1 MTTSA
6 RIVIVLGGTGF
17 LGRRVVQRLQE
28 HGCRV
33 SIGTRFP
40 EAAAAQGGSVSN
52 GIRLVKTDLS
62 DPDGLAQALA
72 GFGAVVNCIGC
83 YTENRRQSFQDVHAD
98 GAQRIARL
106 VRLNDGQRLI
116 HISGIGAS
124 LHSVSSYVRAR
135 AEGEAAV
142 RSICPG
148 AIVLRPSVM
157 FSRSG
162 AFFGD
167 LQKLVDRL
175 PVIPLFGTG
184 RTRLQPV
191 WAGDVAEA
199 VCRLLDGSRAR
210 RKVFELGGPDIFT
223 YRGIL
228 QRLAARSGR
237 RRLLLP
243 VPFALW
249 RAAAAVLWLMR
260 NPPLTQAQVV
270 LMRQDNTAGEAMAG
284 FADLG
289 IKPHSAI
296 AMGLV

>member
-1 MTTSA
+1 MMTSA
-6 RIVIVLGGTGF
+6 RFVIVLGGTGF
-17 LGRRVVQRLQE
+17 LGQRVVRRLQE

-40 EAAAAQGGSVSN
+40 EAAAAQSGFGSN
-52 GIRLVKTDLS
+52 GIRLVKTDLT
-62 DPDGLAQALA
+62 DPDRLAQALA

-83 YTENRRQSFQDVHAD
+83 YAESRRQSFQDVHVD
-98 GAQRIARL
+98 GARSIARQ
-106 VRLNDGQRLI
+106 VRQNNGQRLI
-116 HISGIGAS
+116 HVSGIGAS
-124 LHSVSSYVRAR
+124 LHSPSAYVRSR

-142 RSICPG
+142 RSSCPG

-167 LQKLVDRL
+167 LQKIVDRL
-175 PVIPLFGTG
+175 PVVPLFGTG

-199 VCRLLDGSRAR
+199 VCRLLDGPRAR
-210 RKVFELGGPDIFT
+210 RKVFELGGPDTLT

-228 QRLAARSGR
+228 HRLAVRSGR
-237 RRLLLP
+237 RRVLLP

-249 RAAAAVLWLMR
+249 RMAAAVLWVMR
-260 NPPLTQAQVV
+260 NPPLTQAQVA

-289 IKPHSAI
+289 ITPHSAI